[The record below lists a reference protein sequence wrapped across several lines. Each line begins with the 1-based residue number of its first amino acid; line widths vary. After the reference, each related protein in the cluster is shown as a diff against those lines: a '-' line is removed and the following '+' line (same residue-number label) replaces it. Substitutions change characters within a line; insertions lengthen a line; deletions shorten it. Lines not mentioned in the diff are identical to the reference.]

1 MIVIYRG
8 ACEFV
13 SFDLC
18 CLGRDDDDARLRD
31 ARAAK
36 TPFTAEMA
44 DRWELG

>member
-1 MIVIYRG
+1 MWAPG
-8 ACEFV
+8 SLCV

-18 CLGRDDDDARLRD
+18 CLGRADDDASLGD

-36 TPFTAEMA
+36 TPFTEGMA